1 MQQASFTVH
10 SNVGH
15 MISHLLSNANS
26 LLIKQHVVFWCRGRI
41 LSKHPQSKGTV
52 VTSSPHTQKLT
63 ASTGRQWVIAAMQ
76 PQSISHFS
84 PSHFIYSNS
93 VFFLS
98 VSTTR
103 GLLFSLEPSLQP
115 LKDSVLPPGRSARSS
130 HWGSMCRRTGWS
142 PALLLMRISWADALS
157 MRVDGETHVETLSVN
172 PQPSIIFIT
181 ICIRPVQSLSSMQ
194 SVK

>member
-1 MQQASFTVH
+1 MPWSHPFQTSTIKRHGGHFKSAHTETNRQRWTPVSHRGHAASVH
-10 SNVGH
+10 LTLFS
-15 MISHLLSNANS
+15 IALHLQRLS
-26 LLIKQHVVFWCRGRI
+26 F
-41 LSKHPQSKGTV
+41 
-52 VTSSPHTQKLT
+52 
-63 ASTGRQWVIAAMQ
+63 
-76 PQSISHFS
+76 
-84 PSHFIYSNS
+84 
-93 VFFLS
+93 FFLP